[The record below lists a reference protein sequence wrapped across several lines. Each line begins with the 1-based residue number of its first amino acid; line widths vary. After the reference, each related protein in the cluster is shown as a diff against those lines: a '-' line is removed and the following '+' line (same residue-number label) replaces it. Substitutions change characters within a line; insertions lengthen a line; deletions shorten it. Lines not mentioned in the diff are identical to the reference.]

1 MRMKRIISV
10 LMFSAIFAL
19 NIAASDAGQSP
30 IVAMQ
35 STIDSVLE
43 IMRDKSL
50 SVPDKKEERRAR
62 ISAQL
67 RERFHFKEM
76 SKRSLAKHWKKRT
89 PEEKA
94 EFVKIFSDL
103 LEASY
108 ISKIEAYTD
117 EKITYDKETIK
128 SKGKYSVVKTTIVT
142 KTVEIPIDYKL
153 ITKKEKWWVYDV
165 IIEGVSFVSTYRSQY
180 NRIIKKES
188 FAALIDSMKNKLKE
202 LNKDEVKAAS

>member
-1 MRMKRIISV
+1 MKKIISV

-43 IMRDKSL
+43 MMRDKSL
-50 SVPDKKEERRAR
+50 SVPDKKEERRAK
-62 ISAQL
+62 ISAQIS
-67 RERFHFKEM
+67 ERFHFEEM
-76 SKRSLAKHWKKRT
+76 SKRSLAKHWRKRT
-89 PEEKA
+89 PDEKA
-94 EFVKIFSDL
+94 EFIKIFSDL

-117 EKITYDKETIK
+117 EKVTYDKETIK

-153 ITKKEKWWVYDV
+153 ISKKGKWWVYDV

>member
-1 MRMKRIISV
+1 MKRRICVIM
-10 LMFSAIFAL
+10 LSAIFAL
-19 NIAASDAGQSP
+19 NIAASDAGHSP
-30 IVAMQ
+30 MGAIQ
-35 STIDSVLE
+35 STIDTVLE

-50 SVPDKKEERRAR
+50 SVPDKKEERRAK
-62 ISAQL
+62 ISAQIS
-67 RERFHFKEM
+67 ERFHFEEM

-94 EFVKIFSDL
+94 EFVDIFSEL

-117 EKITYDKETIK
+117 EKVTYDKETIK
-128 SKGKYSVVKTTIVT
+128 SKGKYSLVKTTIVT
-142 KTVEIPIDYKL
+142 KSVEIPIDYKL
-153 ITKKEKWWVYDV
+153 INKKGEWWVYDV

-202 LNKDEVKAAS
+202 LHNGKAESAS